1 MMKAILSGSMCL
13 LLAALLGS
21 VCAAGADEQNQ
32 DLLNVEENH
41 TSSVN
46 QSALV
51 QALAGEPSGELTASE
66 REDLLYMAEEEKLA
80 SDVYSALNDKWN
92 LRVFDNIG
100 RAERTHEASVQTLL
114 ARYSLSD
121 PTLADG
127 EFSNETL
134 QDLYYDLVSRG
145 NTSIEEALEVGAAV
159 EEIDILD
166 LNESMSRT
174 GREDLLLVYGNLR
187 RGSENHLRAF
197 VNNLERRGVEYS
209 PQYLPLEEYDAIM
222 AQ

>member
-1 MMKAILSGSMCL
+1 
-13 LLAALLGS
+13 
-21 VCAAGADEQNQ
+21 
-32 DLLNVEENH
+32 
-41 TSSVN
+41 
-46 QSALV
+46 
-51 QALAGEPSGELTASE
+51 
-66 REDLLYMAEEEKLA
+66 
-80 SDVYSALNDKWN
+80 
-92 LRVFDNIG
+92 
-100 RAERTHEASVQTLL
+100 
-114 ARYSLSD
+114 
-121 PTLADG
+121 
-127 EFSNETL
+127 
-134 QDLYYDLVSRG
+134 VSRG